1 MGESASRRKPGWNPA
16 FEDKDFPLL
25 WQNHSGDGREPLPR
39 YCTKMATGSGKTVVM
54 GMLITWAFC
63 NHARVPSDSRFPG
76 AALIVCPN
84 LTIKERLQVLRTD
97 ASIVDY
103 YTQFEMVPPQYRDLL
118 RSGKVLVTN
127 WHLFAPESEHSE
139 GGRSYTVVNKGPEN
153 DDAFARRV
161 LGELYDCGPIMV
173 LNDEAHHAYRPAPVV
188 AELRGEEAQQ
198 VKDMNEEATVWING
212 LDRIAAADNRIRLC
226 VDLSA
231 TPFFIKGSG
240 YPEGEPFPWIVSD
253 FGLVDAIESGITKI
267 PRLPVLDTTGRPDPQ
282 YFKLWQDHIMK
293 DLQPA
298 ERMAGSGKPRP
309 DVVWLKAQDALIT
322 LAGQYKGR
330 YEQNEQ
336 ASNLTHKAPPVMIIV
351 CDNTDIAE
359 VFFRNISGER
369 EEAALDADD
378 DAADDGEEE
387 SSGRK
392 KKTKKRTVYSDGKP
406 FPDLFQNGPGARR
419 TLRIDTKLLDKIES
433 EDPTASR
440 EKAALELREIVNT
453 VGKPGQPG
461 EQIRCVVS
469 VQMLSEGWDA
479 NNVTHILGLR
489 AFGSQLLCEQ
499 VVGRGLRRMNY
510 TPDPET
516 GLLPEEYVD
525 VYGIPFSVIPY
536 KGRPIT
542 TGPVDDPIVNHVKAL
557 PERDGFEMRFPCVE
571 GFVFALRQNL
581 ISADISAMERLII
594 EPNQFPTGTY
604 VRPASGYRE
613 GTVSGHGAGMLVL
626 QDRDAYYTTLHPQQI
641 EYEIARQVVDKL
653 VGDGIQ
659 AHSTSKPALRMQ
671 SRHQLFPQVLR
682 IVHQYVQRKIQFNGA
697 HPCELGLDVYV
708 MRIVERLL
716 AAIEPAEEH
725 GEPPLIPLLNQ
736 YKPIG
741 TTADVNFLTRR
752 PTCATER
759 SHINAVVQDTTTWE
773 SSAAF
778 YLEQSTDSV
787 LFYARNDK
795 LGLVIPYEYQG
806 INHSYE
812 PDFLVRLIDGRTP
825 LLAIKGYEDDQTQA
839 KHQAAQRWVTAVNN
853 WGKLGQ
859 WIFPRPCRNPNLLPR
874 QLAYLVSEGAENEID
889 TTVITDEIPAVAIPE
904 PAAFRLTCELV
915 PSTSWGNS
923 LKKRLPKMV
932 WDRLRDDCYRNADH
946 QCEICCASG
955 TMEAHEVWS
964 YDDTAHTQTLVRLI
978 SLCNDCHQIK
988 HFGRAVKVCSEEEL
1002 DALSVHFTRVNCCS
1016 EDDFDQHLKQVQAK
1030 WAERSRYEWQLILPP
1045 EIERFTG

>member
-1 MGESASRRKPGWNPA
+1 MRKDITQQDMPIQPVENPILCSPYREPDKYWEYDRQTGAARLMTGDRRPSAYWYKYDDRDTRRGNLTLELQEDRRDLTHVNHLRADVKRWRGTDYEGATNVTKDLLRHWRRPDRLRPFFFCQLEAVETIIFLSEMRGLNADGSRRRPRWNPA
-16 FEDKDFPLL
+16 FEDNDFPLL
-25 WQNHSGDGREPLPR
+25 WQNPVGDGREPLPR

-63 NHARVPSDSRFPG
+63 NHARVPSDPRFPG
-76 AALIVCPN
+76 AALVVCPN

-97 ASIVDY
+97 ASVTDY

-139 GGRSYTVVNKGPEN
+139 GGRSYTVVNKGAESDN
-153 DDAFARRV
+153 AFAHRV
-161 LGELYDCGPIMV
+161 LGELYDSGPIMV
-173 LNDEAHHAYRPAPVV
+173 LNDEAHHAYRPAPVTT
-188 AELRGEEAQQ
+188 ELKGEEAQQ
-198 VKDMNEEATVWING
+198 AKDMNEEATVWVTG
-212 LDRIAAADNRIRLC
+212 LDRIAAADGYAGGSSGTGGIRLC

-267 PRLPVLDTTGRPDPQ
+267 PRLPVLDTTGRPDPA
-282 YFKLWQDHIMK
+282 YFQLWRDHIIK

-298 ERMAGSGKPRP
+298 ERMAGSRKPRP
-309 DVVWLKAQDALIT
+309 DVVWLKAQDALTT
-322 LAGQYKGR
+322 LAGQYKSLF
-330 YEQNEQ
+330 EQVQ
-336 ASNLTHKAPPVMIIV
+336 QSSNLAHKAPPVMIIV

-369 EEAALDADD
+369 EEEALDADD
-378 DAADDGEEE
+378 VDADEGEED
-387 SSGRK
+387 SGGRK
-392 KKTKKRTVYSDGKP
+392 KKAKKRTVYADGKP
-406 FPDLFQNGPGARR
+406 FPELFQNGPGERR
-419 TLRIDTKLLDKIES
+419 TLRIDTKLLEKIES
-433 EDPTASR
+433 EDPGASR

-536 KGRPIT
+536 KGRPVKT
-542 TGPVDDPIVNHVKAL
+542 SPGDDHIVNHVKAL
-557 PERDGFEMRFPCVE
+557 PERAGFEIRFPCVE
-571 GFVFALRQNL
+571 GYVFALRKNMITIDL
-581 ISADISAMERLII
+581 NATERLIV
-594 EPNQFPTGTY
+594 EPNQLPTGTF

-613 GTVSGHGAGMLVL
+613 GTVSGHGSGQLVL
-626 QDRDAYYTTLHPQQI
+626 QDREAYYNLMHPQQI
-641 EYEIARQVVDKL
+641 EYETARLIVDKL

-659 AHSTSKPALRMQ
+659 AHSTAKPALRLQ

-682 IVHQYVQRKIQFNGA
+682 IVHQYVQRKVQFNGA
-697 HPCELGLDVYV
+697 HPCELGLDIYV
-708 MRIVERLL
+708 TRIVERLL

-725 GEPPLIPLLNQ
+725 GEPPLLPLLNQ

-752 PTCATER
+752 QVCATGR
-759 SHINAVVQDTTTWE
+759 SHINAVVQDTITWE

-778 YLEQSTDSV
+778 YLEQATDSV

-812 PDFLVRLIDGRTP
+812 PDFLVRLIDGRTA
-825 LLAIKGYEDDQTQA
+825 LLEIKGYEDDQTQA

-859 WIFPRPCRNPNLLPR
+859 WIFPRPCHNPHLLPR
-874 QLAYLVSEGAENEID
+874 QLAYLVREGVV
-889 TTVITDEIPAVAIPE
+889 TVKH
-904 PAAFRLTCELV
+904 LQ
-915 PSTSWGNS
+915 TS
-923 LKKRLPKMV
+923 
-932 WDRLRDDCYRNADH
+932 
-946 QCEICCASG
+946 
-955 TMEAHEVWS
+955 
-964 YDDTAHTQTLVRLI
+964 
-978 SLCNDCHQIK
+978 
-988 HFGRAVKVCSEEEL
+988 
-1002 DALSVHFTRVNCCS
+1002 
-1016 EDDFDQHLKQVQAK
+1016 
-1030 WAERSRYEWQLILPP
+1030 SR
-1045 EIERFTG
+1045 